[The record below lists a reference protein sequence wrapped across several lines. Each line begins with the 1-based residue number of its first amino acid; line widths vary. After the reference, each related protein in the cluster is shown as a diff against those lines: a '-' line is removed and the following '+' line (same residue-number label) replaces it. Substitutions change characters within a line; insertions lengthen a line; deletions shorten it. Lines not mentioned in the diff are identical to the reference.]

1 MSPNNTS
8 EKVSLDTNNNNNPK
22 GTAMNINELAEQVT
36 EEQALDLYYKFTKR
50 FGWAGELFVR
60 EDANSAWHADNYE
73 DDDPVAISDA
83 EWNAVKASKSWSR
96 FGEYLSEDSYELVRD
111 AIKEAKAAV
120 KASQIYTV
128 WVGGVEVNDELVDY
142 DDAVFFAL
150 TYDAQG
156 HDDVQLVNTKDNIV
170 IAKHEWVNA

>member
-1 MSPNNTS
+1 
-8 EKVSLDTNNNNNPK
+8 
-22 GTAMNINELAEQVT
+22 MNINELAEQVT

-111 AIKEAKAAV
+111 AIKEAKA
-120 KASQIYTV
+120 SLGEFTV
-128 WVGGVEVNDELVDY
+128 WVGGAEVNDILHTQQV
-142 DDAVFFAL
+142 A
-150 TYDAQG
+150 TS
-156 HDDVQLVNTKDNIV
+156 
-170 IAKHEWVNA
+170 IAKHYLALGYDDIKVVNTTTNIVLSQFEWGN